1 MKDWHDKTTVV
12 DSTKKV
18 KWVIS
23 CVTTFEVVWIFPG
36 ISAHDLR
43 QGKKTGFKGAGGF
56 VQIQNSSATE
66 IVVTGHVET
75 DTAVGSHG
83 DAAVGEPED
92 AYVEEA
98 IIITNF
104 IMNNCIRHV
113 ITTDMLAD
121 QIQLTMVC
129 RYSGLFPD
137 ISLCRGLALE
147 ILEYLYEEE

>member
-1 MKDWHDKTTVV
+1 M
-12 DSTKKV
+12 DS
-18 KWVIS
+18 IL
-23 CVTTFEVVWIFPG
+23 
-36 ISAHDLR
+36 DL
-43 QGKKTGFKGAGGF
+43 
-56 VQIQNSSATE
+56 QNKITE
-66 IVVTGHVET
+66 LLY
-75 DTAVGSHG
+75 DYDFNG